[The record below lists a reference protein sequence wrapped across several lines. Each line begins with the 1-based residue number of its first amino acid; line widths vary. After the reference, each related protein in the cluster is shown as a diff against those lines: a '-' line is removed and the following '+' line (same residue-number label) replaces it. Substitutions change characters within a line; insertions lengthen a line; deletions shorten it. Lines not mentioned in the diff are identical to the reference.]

1 MLFFGDIII
10 MGASLFLAL
19 WIRYGR
25 VEEVKFDYHLKVFAI
40 LFVIWLVVFNLSNLY
55 KLEDIIK
62 VKKLIAN
69 LTQAVVISILISVLF
84 FYVVPIF
91 KITPKT
97 ILVLFS
103 AFVYIFALL
112 WRVIFAKLVLSNK
125 LRNQVLIVGDDE
137 FNMELVKEIEN
148 NQGWGYE
155 VAGILP
161 IKSGE
166 SANQKSLFKLKKEN
180 FVRKLE
186 THNVSLLAVSF
197 DKVKNN
203 KSILKDLSDSFEAG
217 VSIIDAPV
225 FYENLTGKVP
235 VNALNHIWF
244 LYNFEEAGKRVY
256 EFLKRILDIVFSFLG
271 FLVFLLFIPLV
282 FIGMIVTRD
291 RGGLFYRQKRA
302 GLRGKVFS
310 VVKFRTMRPNKD
322 KQVWSK
328 EDDDRITKLG
338 KFLRKTRID
347 ELPQMINILYGEM
360 SLVGPRPEQPDIVK
374 NLDHDIPFY
383 NRRHIIKPGL
393 TGWAQIQYRYGAST
407 EDAMEKLQYDLYYIK
422 NRSIFLDL
430 AIVMKTIIIVLG
442 FKGR

>member
-1 MLFFGDIII
+1 
-10 MGASLFLAL
+10 
-19 WIRYGR
+19 
-25 VEEVKFDYHLKVFAI
+25 
-40 LFVIWLVVFNLSNLY
+40 
-55 KLEDIIK
+55 
-62 VKKLIAN
+62 
-69 LTQAVVISILISVLF
+69 
-84 FYVVPIF
+84 
-91 KITPKT
+91 
-97 ILVLFS
+97 
-103 AFVYIFALL
+103 
-112 WRVIFAKLVLSNK
+112 
-125 LRNQVLIVGDDE
+125 
-137 FNMELVKEIEN
+137 
-148 NQGWGYE
+148 
-155 VAGILP
+155 
-161 IKSGE
+161 
-166 SANQKSLFKLKKEN
+166 
-180 FVRKLE
+180 
-186 THNVSLLAVSF
+186 
-197 DKVKNN
+197 
-203 KSILKDLSDSFEAG
+203 
-217 VSIIDAPV
+217 
-225 FYENLTGKVP
+225 
-235 VNALNHIWF
+235 
-244 LYNFEEAGKRVY
+244 
-256 EFLKRILDIVFSFLG
+256 
-271 FLVFLLFIPLV
+271 LLFIPLV